1 MLRQESTSTNP
12 DGLHPSHGNAQNR
25 AAYREDA
32 RVGTPDIQQEL
43 NRIEEMILDSPRV
56 LWSRRTLIDEEQ
68 FLDQLDLV
76 RLSLPEAFHEAE
88 EIVRQKDELLMQAEQ
103 YAHELIEEAERR
115 AAQIMNETGIIHQA
129 ELEAQQ
135 IRAQLQQ
142 ECEAVQEQTIA
153 EIERTRRQAQQ
164 DLEEMRRLAIEECE
178 DIQNGADGY
187 ADRVLRDM
195 EAQMAEMLRIVRNG
209 RQQLQI
215 NQPEVQASRAKESA
229 GRANQAGKT
238 GERKN

>member
-1 MLRQESTSTNP
+1 
-12 DGLHPSHGNAQNR
+12 
-25 AAYREDA
+25 
-32 RVGTPDIQQEL
+32 
-43 NRIEEMILDSPRV
+43 MILDSPRIP
-56 LWSRRTLIDEEQ
+56 LSRRTMIDEEQ

-88 EIVRQKDELLMQAEQ
+88 EIVRQKDEILMQAEQ
-103 YAHELIEEAERR
+103 YAQDLIEEAERR
-115 AAQIMNETGIIHQA
+115 AAQITNETGIIRQA

-153 EIERTRRQAQQ
+153 ELERTRRQAQQ

-215 NQPEVQASRAKESA
+215 NQPDTQAARAKESVV
-229 GRANQAGKT
+229 RANQAGKG
-238 GERKN
+238 GERRSQPNA

>member
-1 MLRQESTSTNP
+1 
-12 DGLHPSHGNAQNR
+12 
-25 AAYREDA
+25 
-32 RVGTPDIQQEL
+32 
-43 NRIEEMILDSPRV
+43 MILDSPRV

-88 EIVRQKDELLMQAEQ
+88 AIVREKDEILTQAEQ
-103 YAHELIEEAERR
+103 YAHDLIEDAERR
-115 AAQIMNETGIIHQA
+115 AAQILNETGIIHQA

-142 ECEAVQEQTIA
+142 DCEAVQEQTIA
-153 EIERTRRQAQQ
+153 ELDRTRHQAQQ
-164 DLEEMRRLAIEECE
+164 DLEEMRRMAIEECE
-178 DIQNGADGY
+178 DIQNGADRY

-195 EAQMAEMLRIVRNG
+195 EAQMAEMLRVVRNG

-215 NQPEVQASRAKESA
+215 NQPDVQAVRARESV
-229 GRANQAGKT
+229 GRANQAGKG

>member
-1 MLRQESTSTNP
+1 MSP
-12 DGLHPSHGNAQNR
+12 DGLHANGAASDR
-25 AAYREDA
+25 AAYRDDA
-32 RVGTPDIQQEL
+32 RVGTPDIQREL
-43 NRIEEMILDSPRV
+43 NRIEEMILDSPRIP
-56 LWSRRTLIDEEQ
+56 LSRRTMIDEEQ

-88 EIVRQKDELLMQAEQ
+88 EIVRQKDEILMQAEQ
-103 YAHELIEEAERR
+103 YAQDLIEEAERR
-115 AAQIMNETGIIHQA
+115 AAQITNETGIIRQA

-153 EIERTRRQAQQ
+153 ELERTRRQAQQ

-215 NQPEVQASRAKESA
+215 NQPDTQAARAKESA
-229 GRANQAGKT
+229 VRANQAGKG
-238 GERKN
+238 GERKS